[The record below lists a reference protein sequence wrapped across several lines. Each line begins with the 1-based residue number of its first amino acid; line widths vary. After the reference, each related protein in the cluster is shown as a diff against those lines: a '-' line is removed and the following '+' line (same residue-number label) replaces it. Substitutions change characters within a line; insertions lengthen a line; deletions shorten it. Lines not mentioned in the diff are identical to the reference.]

1 MRELV
6 HEFVAAPVRHLRCD
20 MSKAGHSLGRD
31 CFGVVFFLAFFAST
45 SRSLYVSEQNVH
57 V

>member
-20 MSKAGHSLGRD
+20 MSKAGAGIVLALY
-31 CFGVVFFLAFFAST
+31 FF
-45 SRSLYVSEQNVH
+45 
-57 V
+57 